1 MNKKPKKSAKGKLP
15 PFLQKKVSKKKPVE
29 KMKGGGMAKGTK
41 KYAKGG
47 AVKKKVKK
55 KAKGGASKTR
65 R

>member
-1 MNKKPKKSAKGKLP
+1 MQKKPKNGAKSKLS
-15 PFLQKKVSKKKPVE
+15 PFLQKKMSEKKPVK
-29 KMKGGGMAKGTK
+29 KMRGGGMAKGTK

-55 KAKGGASKTR
+55 KAKGGASKKR